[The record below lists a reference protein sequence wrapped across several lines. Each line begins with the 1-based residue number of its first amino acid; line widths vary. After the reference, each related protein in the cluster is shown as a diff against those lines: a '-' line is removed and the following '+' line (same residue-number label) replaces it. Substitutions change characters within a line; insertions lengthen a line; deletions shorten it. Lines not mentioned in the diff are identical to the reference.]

1 MITRLAGGRPT
12 DSRALTQVLL
22 VRQWA
27 TPLQFIVLCITEYSA
42 LDGMVVMNLDMSA
55 LGWLH
60 SLACVIA
67 LAGGL
72 FNIVTPK
79 GTRLHRRVGDA
90 FTITLVIVCVSA
102 LGIYKQHRFWFPH
115 WDALATLALL
125 AIGWSS
131 ARYKWPRRGWIYL
144 HLTTMLLSYYML
156 IGGGVNEVF
165 LRVDVL
171 HRMVGANFFAT
182 KVIGETQAL
191 VMLAFVVLI
200 PSFVI
205 ATVVGRQR
213 RRARAEGVPA

>member
-1 MITRLAGGRPT
+1 
-12 DSRALTQVLL
+12 
-22 VRQWA
+22 
-27 TPLQFIVLCITEYSA
+27 
-42 LDGMVVMNLDMSA
+42 MNLDMST

-72 FNIVTPK
+72 LNIATRK
-79 GTRLHRRVGDA
+79 GTRLHRLVGNA

-102 LGIYKQHRFWFPH
+102 LGIYKMHRFWFPH

-125 AIGWSS
+125 AVGWSS

-171 HRMVGANFFAT
+171 HRMVGVDFFAT
-182 KVIGETQAL
+182 KLIGETHGM
-191 VMLAFVVLI
+191 VMLTFVVLI
-200 PSFVI
+200 LGFVI
-205 ATVVGRQR
+205 ATLVGGQG
-213 RRARAEGVPA
+213 RRARLKAPS

>member
-1 MITRLAGGRPT
+1 
-12 DSRALTQVLL
+12 
-22 VRQWA
+22 
-27 TPLQFIVLCITEYSA
+27 
-42 LDGMVVMNLDMSA
+42 MNLDMSA

-60 SLACVIA
+60 TLACVIA

-115 WDALATLALL
+115 WDALATMALL
-125 AIGWSS
+125 AAGWSS
-131 ARYKWPRRGWIYL
+131 ARYKWPKRGWIYL
-144 HLTTMLLSYYML
+144 HLTAMLLSYYML

-171 HRMVGANFFAT
+171 HLTVGTNFFAN
-182 KVIGETQAL
+182 KLIAETQGL
-191 VMLAFVVLI
+191 VMLTFVILI
-200 PSFVI
+200 PGFVI
-205 ATVVGRQR
+205 ATLVASKR
-213 RRARAEGVPA
+213 RRARLKERA